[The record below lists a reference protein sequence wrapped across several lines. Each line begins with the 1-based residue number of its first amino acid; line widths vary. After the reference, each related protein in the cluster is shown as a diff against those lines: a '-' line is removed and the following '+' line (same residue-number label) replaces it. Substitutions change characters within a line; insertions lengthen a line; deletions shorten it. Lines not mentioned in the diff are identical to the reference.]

1 MVLKDSLY
9 SIQKKQQQESAVC
22 YDLAL
27 HADHFIYQA
36 HFPGEP
42 ITPGVCVIQMAKE
55 LLEDHLQRPLAVSTV
70 KNVKFLNVISP
81 ALPCKNPQLQYL
93 IDYRR
98 HLFVRSPILHL
109 IHSRSCIGVIPDS
122 PYGLRDYNRI
132 TNANSICFLILPV
145 LFSAHLSV
153 L

>member
-9 SIQKKQQQESAVC
+9 SIQKKQQQESSVC

-55 LLEDHLQRPLAVSTV
+55 LLEDHFQRPLAVSMV
-70 KNVKFLNVISP
+70 KNVKFLAVISP
-81 ALPCKNPQLQYL
+81 IAHPLVRYTIYRIQEVDDGVKAVVDVTVGEQLMTHISLQL
-93 IDYRR
+93 
-98 HLFVRSPILHL
+98 
-109 IHSRSCIGVIPDS
+109 
-122 PYGLRDYNRI
+122 N
-132 TNANSICFLILPV
+132 
-145 LFSAHLSV
+145 
-153 L
+153 

>member
-9 SIQKKQQQESAVC
+9 SIQKKQQQESSVC

-55 LLEDHLQRPLAVSTV
+55 LLEDHLQRPLAVSMV
-70 KNVKFLNVISP
+70 KNVKFLAVISP
-81 ALPCKNPQLQYL
+81 IAHPLVRYTIDRIQEGPDGVKAVVDVTVGEQLMTHISLQL
-93 IDYRR
+93 
-98 HLFVRSPILHL
+98 
-109 IHSRSCIGVIPDS
+109 
-122 PYGLRDYNRI
+122 N
-132 TNANSICFLILPV
+132 
-145 LFSAHLSV
+145 
-153 L
+153 